1 MSMKKWRVEARVIQ
15 HHVQIVEAAT
25 AEEAWRLARPEWSN
39 ETCQEWDDIEMNGE
53 PEEIEEDE
61 A

>member
-1 MSMKKWRVEARVIQ
+1 MSMKNWRVEAKVTQ
-15 HHVQIVEAAT
+15 WHVQIVEAAT
-25 AEEAWRLARPEWSN
+25 AEEAWEVARRGWGEK
-39 ETCQEWDDIEMNGE
+39 TCQEWDEIEPYGD